1 MLETQLAQLAAALP
15 SFEQDKIPR
24 KPKDHVES
32 VKLVTTRLDKPPLNQ
47 AMAHSLT
54 LKKDDPGRP
63 NDQVL
68 HQTPPQKF
76 L

>member
-1 MLETQLAQLAAALP
+1 MLETQLAQLAAAVP

-54 LKKDDPGRP
+54 RRS
-63 NDQVL
+63 
-68 HQTPPQKF
+68 
-76 L
+76 